1 MKGKRDVK
9 WSHSISEMKKN
20 LMEFAVNRN
29 NYHAIR
35 TRDNENERVR
45 R

>member
-29 NYHAIR
+29 NYLAIR
-35 TRDNENERVR
+35 TRDSENERAR